1 MPKRSRTD
9 EKINQELNQAINQE
23 LNKKI
28 NENIK
33 KIKKIILDERAI
45 YNKFISDTKIHN
57 LVIEKVNEKLETDV
71 LEKDIEHFKGILR
84 NRYSES
90 IILLHECSDNIR
102 KLEKEHFELVD
113 KIAIDKQKLK
123 NN

>member
-9 EKINQELNQAINQE
+9 EKINQEID
-23 LNKKI
+23 
-28 NENIK
+28 ENIN
-33 KIKKIILDERAI
+33 KIKKIILDKREI
-45 YNKFISDTKIHN
+45 YDKFIFDTTIHN
-57 LVIEKVNEKLETDV
+57 LVIEKVKEKLCTDV

-102 KLEKEHFELVD
+102 KLEKEHFSLVD
-113 KIAIDKQKLK
+113 KIALDKQKLK
-123 NN
+123 K